1 MIRTVTTGIVA
12 RRVVAGRRA
21 VLECI
26 RLYSVPQRS
35 RTGNFLV
42 NALKYVKDVD
52 KYQEELVKN
61 ALTNDKTSYLMDQ
74 IKNSK
79 ELLYLLAVFHHELS
93 KLGVSCDSDPV
104 NRQALLWKYRLL
116 WILKL
121 NRIHNVFWEACQV
134 QDISEQDHA
143 LSLNPAKIGILDP
156 YNFKKEDYDQL
167 QTGEFN
173 GIDFRNLEIITFSNP
188 FRKA

>member
-1 MIRTVTTGIVA
+1 MIRTVTTSIVA

-35 RTGNFLV
+35 KKGNFLV

-93 KLGVSCDSDPV
+93 KLGISSDSDPV